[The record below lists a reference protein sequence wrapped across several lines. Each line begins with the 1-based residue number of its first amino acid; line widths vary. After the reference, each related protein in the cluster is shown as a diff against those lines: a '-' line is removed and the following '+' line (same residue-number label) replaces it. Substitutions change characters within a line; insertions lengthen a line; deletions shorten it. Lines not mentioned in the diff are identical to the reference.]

1 MPARPTWPVGELAF
15 AVPGNARPL
24 ARPRFTG
31 SGGGHVYNPSG
42 PDIAEWRRSAHP
54 HAPGAEPPPGP
65 VAVEL
70 EFVFGRPAG
79 HRRRDGTAKDSAA
92 VDHVSKPDVDNLAKL
107 ALDAMTG
114 TFFADDSQVVALR
127 ASKRW
132 ADVHEAPATLVR
144 VRYGTLGR
152 VVEWPVSPADP
163 GATGE
168 K

>member
-1 MPARPTWPVGELAF
+1 MSNKT
-15 AVPGNARPL
+15 
-24 ARPRFTG
+24 
-31 SGGGHVYNPSG
+31 
-42 PDIAEWRRSAHP
+42 
-54 HAPGAEPPPGP
+54 
-65 VAVEL
+65 
-70 EFVFGRPAG
+70 
-79 HRRRDGTAKDSAA
+79 TAI
-92 VDHVSKPDVDNLAKL
+92 LAKL

-132 ADVHEAPATLVR
+132 AAVHEAPATLVR

-152 VVEWPVSPADP
+152 VVEWPVQPADP